1 MRLFFIEDIFS
12 RWYMDFLELFI
23 ILNKDRYFFLV
34 VDSFL
39 KWCEVFFLKFMEVIE
54 VGRVFFVEI
63 FVRYGVLRIFILDRG

>member
-54 VGRVFFVEI
+54 VVRVFFVEI
-63 FVRYGVLRIFILDRG
+63 FVRYGVLRIFILDWG